1 VPYTL
6 ADQNRGD
13 FVSPLGDVAK
23 AMTDFLT
30 DMGNGPLMVPH
41 RIEKTGIR
49 RGLYEDLALKIL
61 YLTGEMSLIELSDRM
76 CLSLGVIE
84 EIFQFF
90 RKERLCEVKGMSG
103 GTHRIVATTEGRQ
116 RAADLLSL
124 NQYTGPAPVSL
135 VDYVA
140 QIRAQSVQGTIVHE
154 EQLEKAFSQLVLSEQ
169 LLLQIGTAVVSGTSM
184 FLYGPPGTGKSS
196 IASRISTIY
205 QDYVWI
211 PHAVEVDNQII
222 TVYDPGVHT
231 RRLESDIEDCDRRW
245 VLCRRPCMITGG
257 ELTAEMLELQ
267 YNPVLRFY
275 SAPLQMKANN
285 GVFILD
291 DFGRQRIRPQDL
303 LNRWMTALDRR
314 VEFLSLPGG
323 RKFEIPF
330 DTLVVFATNIEPLQ
344 LADEAFLRRIPNKIC
359 VSWAT
364 KEQFMEIFRREA
376 EGARALR
383 VDNDVLQFLVDYL
396 TNELK
401 VALSPC
407 YARDLLDQI
416 FWAARYLHAKPELTK
431 EVAKWACS
439 NYFLQTSTSE
449 KNKPVTAPEQS

>member
-1 VPYTL
+1 
-6 ADQNRGD
+6 
-13 FVSPLGDVAK
+13 
-23 AMTDFLT
+23 MTDFLV
-30 DMGNGPLMVPH
+30 DVGNGPLMVPH

-61 YLTGEMSLIELSDRM
+61 YLNGEMSLIELCDRM
-76 CLSLGVIE
+76 CLSLGVVE

-135 VDYVA
+135 ADYVT
-140 QIRAQSVQGTIVHE
+140 QIKGQSVQGTVIHP
-154 EQLEKAFSQLVLSEQ
+154 EQLEKAFSQLVLDDE
-169 LLLQIGTAVVSGTSM
+169 LLLHVGTAVVSGTSM
-184 FLYGPPGTGKSS
+184 FLYGPPGTGKTS
-196 IASRISTIY
+196 IASRISSIY

-211 PHAVEVDNQII
+211 PHAVEVDSQII
-222 TVYDPGVHT
+222 TVYDPGVHK
-231 RRLESDIEDCDRRW
+231 RRLETDLEDCDRRW
-245 VLCRRPCMITGG
+245 VLCRRPCVITGG

-291 DFGRQRIRPQDL
+291 DFGRQRIRPQEL

-330 DTLVVFATNIEPLQ
+330 DTLVIFSTNIEPLQ
-344 LADEAFLRRIPNKIC
+344 LADEAFLRRIPNKIR
-359 VSWAT
+359 VGWAT
-364 KEQFMEIFRREA
+364 KEQFMKIFRQEA
-376 EGARALR
+376 EGIRALSI
-383 VDNDVLQFLVDYL
+383 DDEVLEFLADYL
-396 TNELK
+396 TTELK
-401 VALSPC
+401 VPLSPC

-416 FWAARYLHAKPELTK
+416 FWAARYLHAKPEFNK
-431 EVAKWACS
+431 ELAKWACS
-439 NYFLQTSTSE
+439 NYFLQTPANGRSE
-449 KNKPVTAPEQS
+449 LDDEPKKF

>member
-1 VPYTL
+1 
-6 ADQNRGD
+6 
-13 FVSPLGDVAK
+13 
-23 AMTDFLT
+23 MTDFLT

-61 YLTGEMSLIELSDRM
+61 YLTGEMSLSELSDRM

-116 RAADLLSL
+116 RAAELLSL

-140 QIRAQSVQGTIVHE
+140 QIKGQRVQGTIVHE
-154 EQLEKAFSQLVLSEQ
+154 QQLEKAFSQLVLNEQ

-196 IASRISTIY
+196 TASRISTIY

-231 RRLESDIEDCDRRW
+231 RSLEAHMQVCGRSG
-245 VLCRRPCMITGG
+245 VLCRRPCMITG
-257 ELTAEMLELQ
+257 
-267 YNPVLRFY
+267 
-275 SAPLQMKANN
+275 
-285 GVFILD
+285 
-291 DFGRQRIRPQDL
+291 
-303 LNRWMTALDRR
+303 
-314 VEFLSLPGG
+314 
-323 RKFEIPF
+323 
-330 DTLVVFATNIEPLQ
+330 
-344 LADEAFLRRIPNKIC
+344 
-359 VSWAT
+359 
-364 KEQFMEIFRREA
+364 
-376 EGARALR
+376 
-383 VDNDVLQFLVDYL
+383 
-396 TNELK
+396 
-401 VALSPC
+401 
-407 YARDLLDQI
+407 
-416 FWAARYLHAKPELTK
+416 
-431 EVAKWACS
+431 
-439 NYFLQTSTSE
+439 
-449 KNKPVTAPEQS
+449 

>member
-1 VPYTL
+1 
-6 ADQNRGD
+6 
-13 FVSPLGDVAK
+13 
-23 AMTDFLT
+23 
-30 DMGNGPLMVPH
+30 MVPH

-61 YLTGEMSLIELSDRM
+61 YLNGEMSLIELCDRM

-84 EIFQFF
+84 EIFQYF

-135 VDYVA
+135 SDYVS
-140 QIRAQSVQGTIVHE
+140 QIKGQSIQGTVIHP
-154 EQLEKAFSQLVLSEQ
+154 EQLETAFSQLVLSDE
-169 LLLQIGTAVVSGTSM
+169 LLLHVGTAVVSGTSM

-196 IASRISTIY
+196 IASRVSSIY
-205 QDYVWI
+205 EDYVWI
-211 PHAVEVDNQII
+211 PHAVEVDSQII
-222 TVYDPGVHT
+222 TVYDPGVHK
-231 RRLESDIEDCDRRW
+231 RRLETELEDCDRRW
-245 VLCRRPCMITGG
+245 VLCRRPCVISGG

-275 SAPLQMKANN
+275 AAPLQMKANN

-291 DFGRQRIRPQDL
+291 DFGRQRIRPQEL

-330 DTLVVFATNIEPLQ
+330 DTLVIFATNIEPLQ
-344 LADEAFLRRIPNKIC
+344 LADEAFLRRIPNKIK
-359 VSWAT
+359 VGWAT

-376 EGARALR
+376 EGSRALA
-383 VDNDVLQFLVDYL
+383 VNDEVLEFLVDYL
-396 TNELK
+396 TKEMR
-401 VALSPC
+401 VPLSPC

-416 FWAARYLHAKPELTK
+416 FWAARYLHAKPEFTK
-431 EVAKWACS
+431 DLAKWACS
-439 NYFLQTSTSE
+439 NYFLQSPASGKSDLGKE
-449 KNKPVTAPEQS
+449 PERS